1 MRTQIQWKE
10 LFFKGKL
17 FKGAQLHNQT
27 LDFNLNPTYERSKY
41 YTSINQMLN
50 VLIKKYPQL
59 QNKFQIP
66 VIAKIKPCVVLK
78 VDHDFKNATQALEEL
93 RSFAIRLPR
102 GRIKHNIMPENETI
116 IKKQEED
123 ASIVPVDM
131 ELYPAPTLPPYP
143 DENPDSLPIQTS
155 ELFINIYGT
164 VFDDFNKI
172 DDLFG
177 AGFGAQATSDSDLSF
192 IDGNVRKSTPLIFS
206 SPKSKRP
213 NSTLQNTQ
221 DIKVKCAK
229 SSF

>member
-1 MRTQIQWKE
+1 MQIQWKE

-17 FKGAQLHNQT
+17 VCSAKLHHLT
-27 LDFNLNPTYERSKY
+27 LSFDLNPKYQRPTYYK
-41 YTSINQMLN
+41 SINQMLGI
-50 VLIKKYPQL
+50 LIERYPQL
-59 QNKFQIP
+59 QKKFQIP
-66 VIAKIKPCVVLK
+66 VISKTKPSLVLTK
-78 VDHDFKNATQALEEL
+78 DHDFENATQALEEL

-102 GRIKHNIMPENETI
+102 GRIKHKTMPENETI

-143 DENPDSLPIQTS
+143 DENPDSLPIQKS

-164 VFDDFNKI
+164 VFDDFNNI

-177 AGFGAQATSDSDLSF
+177 AGFGAQA
-192 IDGNVRKSTPLIFS
+192 STPLIFS

-221 DIKVKCAK
+221 DITVKFGDK
-229 SSF
+229 PGL